1 MFSRIFPSK
10 LEDAKRC
17 REESRNPL
25 KPHGEKSYRDSLTM
39 SMADGRVVATGRR
52 FREADEHA
60 AVQHFR
66 ELSPGPPLRF
76 HPRQSRRCRR
86 KPGGDGH
93 PGSDADSGFGG

>member
-1 MFSRIFPSK
+1 MPGREQKPSQT
-10 LEDAKRC
+10 
-17 REESRNPL
+17 SW
-25 KPHGEKSYRDSLTM
+25 GEIIPGLAHDV
-39 SMADGRVVATGRR
+39 DGRWPVVATGRR

>member
-39 SMADGRVVATGRR
+39 SMADGR
-52 FREADEHA
+52 
-60 AVQHFR
+60 
-66 ELSPGPPLRF
+66 
-76 HPRQSRRCRR
+76 
-86 KPGGDGH
+86 
-93 PGSDADSGFGG
+93 